1 MKSLF
6 ALFFSARAARPVFAE
21 DGNPE
26 RAMRIAELKWLLA
39 EIASLLRTTQHG
51 KPDPSD
57 AVWRRRPSR
66 RHVLAPHSLSV
77 TMNQSAHPFT
87 RALFGFLA
95 SVSLT
100 TTIMVVLAA

>member
-39 EIASLLRTTQHG
+39 EIAEPSQD
-51 KPDPSD
+51 DP
-57 AVWRRRPSR
+57 AWQ
-66 RHVLAPHSLSV
+66 A
-77 TMNQSAHPFT
+77 
-87 RALFGFLA
+87 
-95 SVSLT
+95 
-100 TTIMVVLAA
+100 